1 MSHVKLIKQFDS
13 SDCGPACITMIANY
27 YGKRISLTQ
36 AREWAGTDKNS
47 TNLKGLIESAER
59 IGFDAQALK
68 GDADALTPDL
78 DTPFIAHLNK
88 EGLFHFVVV
97 TKITQKTVTYA
108 DPADGNIKKPIE
120 DFLKLWTGYVVFISP
135 SADFKRGSE
144 SLGLFQRFLP
154 LLQPHKKTILHTVIA
169 SLLITVMGIAGA
181 MYFRILVDDILF
193 SESRL
198 TLHVVSI
205 GVLLVTLLQVLLEAV
220 RSRLLVGFSMKVDL
234 SISLGYLSHLFKLPL
249 SFFDSR
255 KVGEILS
262 RLSDTVRIREA
273 LSSATFSVFFDT
285 IMVVGIGIVLA
296 VQNLTLFFI
305 ALLFVPLSA
314 GIVWGFAGPFKR
326 KYQEILSGQAES
338 QANLVETV
346 SGIATVKAQVA
357 EIESFHKA
365 EGKIMKKT
373 WPVFHANRMGIIQNS
388 LVGLIDGWGGNLLFW
403 IGSTLILGNQIS
415 LGQLISFNALI
426 GYFLGPLQNL
436 IHLQPNLQEAFVAA
450 RRVGEILDIEPEI
463 DESRSLIKPKDL
475 SGDIVFRDVDF
486 RYGSKKLVLKKISFK
501 IDGGSTVGIA
511 GSSGSG
517 KSSLIKLIMKLYKAE
532 SGKVFINEVDIE
544 DIDPVHLRQKIGY
557 VNQDIFL
564 FSGTIR
570 ENITFGNPG
579 ADAEEII
586 EAAKRSGAHG
596 FISELPQRYDTEL
609 SEQGGGLSGGEKQ
622 RLAIARALVTKPDIL
637 IFDEATSNL
646 DAFSE
651 FELHQTISELKRT
664 GMTIIMVAHRLSSI
678 NKCDQIILLADGEV
692 QESGTHEELINA
704 GKTYSQLWEAYL
716 N

>member
-1 MSHVKLIKQFDS
+1 MSRVKLIKQFDS

-27 YGKRISLTQ
+27 HGKRISLTQ
-36 AREWAGTDKNS
+36 AREWASTDKNS

-59 IGFDAQALK
+59 IGFNAQALK
-68 GDADALTPDL
+68 GDADSLTPDL

-88 EGLFHFVVV
+88 EGLFHFIVV

-108 DPADGNIKKPIE
+108 DPADGNIRKPIK

-326 KYQEILSGQAES
+326 KYQEILGGQAES

-365 EGKIMKKT
+365 EGKIMKQT
-373 WPVFHANRMGIIQNS
+373 WPVFHASRMGIIQNS
-388 LVGLIDGWGGNLLFW
+388 LVGLIDGWGSNLLFW

-450 RRVGEILDIEPEI
+450 RRVGEVLDIEPEI
-463 DESRSLIKPKDL
+463 DESRSLVKPKDL
-475 SGDIVFRDVDF
+475 SGDIVFQDVDF

-532 SGKVFINEVDIE
+532 SGKISINEVDIE
-544 DIDPVHLRQKIGY
+544 DIDPVHLRQNIGY

-570 ENITFGNPG
+570 ENIAFGNPG
-579 ADAEEII
+579 ADAEDII

-622 RLAIARALVTKPDIL
+622 RIAIARALVTKPDIL

>member
-1 MSHVKLIKQFDS
+1 
-13 SDCGPACITMIANY
+13 
-27 YGKRISLTQ
+27 
-36 AREWAGTDKNS
+36 
-47 TNLKGLIESAER
+47 
-59 IGFDAQALK
+59 
-68 GDADALTPDL
+68 
-78 DTPFIAHLNK
+78 
-88 EGLFHFVVV
+88 
-97 TKITQKTVTYA
+97 
-108 DPADGNIKKPIE
+108 
-120 DFLKLWTGYVVFISP
+120 
-135 SADFKRGSE
+135 
-144 SLGLFQRFLP
+144 
-154 LLQPHKKTILHTVIA
+154 
-169 SLLITVMGIAGA
+169 
-181 MYFRILVDDILF
+181 
-193 SESRL
+193 
-198 TLHVVSI
+198 
-205 GVLLVTLLQVLLEAV
+205 
-220 RSRLLVGFSMKVDL
+220 VGFSMKVDL

-326 KYQEILSGQAES
+326 KYQEILGGQAES

-365 EGKIMKKT
+365 EGKIMKQT
-373 WPVFHANRMGIIQNS
+373 WPVFHASRMGIIQNS
-388 LVGLIDGWGGNLLFW
+388 LVGLIDGWGSNLLFW

-450 RRVGEILDIEPEI
+450 RRVGEVLDIEPEI
-463 DESRSLIKPKDL
+463 DESRSLVKPKDL
-475 SGDIVFRDVDF
+475 SGDIVFQDVDF

-532 SGKVFINEVDIE
+532 SGKISINEVDIE
-544 DIDPVHLRQKIGY
+544 DIDPVHLRQNIGY

-570 ENITFGNPG
+570 ENIAFGNPG
-579 ADAEEII
+579 ADAEDII

-622 RLAIARALVTKPDIL
+622 RIAIARALVTKPDIL

>member
-1 MSHVKLIKQFDS
+1 MSRVKLIKQFDS

-27 YGKRISLTQ
+27 HGKRISLTQ

-68 GDADALTPDL
+68 GDAEALTPDL
-78 DTPFIAHLNK
+78 ETPFIAHLSK

-108 DPADGNIKKPIE
+108 DPADGNIKTPIE

-193 SESRL
+193 SESQL
-198 TLHVVSI
+198 TLNVVSI

-305 ALLFVPLSA
+305 ALLFVPFSA

-326 KYQEILSGQAES
+326 KYQQILGGHAES

-346 SGIATVKAQVA
+346 SGMATVKAQVA
-357 EIESFHKA
+357 EVESYHKA
-365 EGKIMKKT
+365 ESKIMKRT
-373 WPVFHANRMGIIQNS
+373 WPVYHASKMGIIQKS
-388 LVGLIDGWGGNLLFW
+388 LVGLIDGWGRNLLFW

-450 RRVGEILDIEPEI
+450 RRVGEILDIETEI
-463 DESRSLIKPKDL
+463 DESRRLIKPKEL

-486 RYGSKKLVLKKISFK
+486 RYGSKKRCSRRLHS
-501 IDGGSTVGIA
+501 
-511 GSSGSG
+511 
-517 KSSLIKLIMKLYKAE
+517 KL
-532 SGKVFINEVDIE
+532 
-544 DIDPVHLRQKIGY
+544 
-557 VNQDIFL
+557 
-564 FSGTIR
+564 
-570 ENITFGNPG
+570 
-579 ADAEEII
+579 
-586 EAAKRSGAHG
+586 
-596 FISELPQRYDTEL
+596 
-609 SEQGGGLSGGEKQ
+609 
-622 RLAIARALVTKPDIL
+622 
-637 IFDEATSNL
+637 
-646 DAFSE
+646 
-651 FELHQTISELKRT
+651 
-664 GMTIIMVAHRLSSI
+664 MVVRR
-678 NKCDQIILLADGEV
+678 
-692 QESGTHEELINA
+692 
-704 GKTYSQLWEAYL
+704 
-716 N
+716 